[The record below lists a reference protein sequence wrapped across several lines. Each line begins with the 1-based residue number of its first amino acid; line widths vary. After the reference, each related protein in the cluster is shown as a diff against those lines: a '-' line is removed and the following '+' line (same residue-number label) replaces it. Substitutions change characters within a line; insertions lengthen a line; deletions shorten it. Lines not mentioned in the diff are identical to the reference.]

1 MSNQSNETHV
11 GFIKLNPNVDPNNIK
26 CIFATITPNFYNTM
40 IRQFDDVFNQGELV
54 LTSMMTNYETL
65 NESILNIIKWVD
77 AIDKLAVNNRAKV
90 LETKTKILNICD
102 KIDTTQNK
110 VTDTQTMLGQTLSTK
125 LLE

>member
-1 MSNQSNETHV
+1 
-11 GFIKLNPNVDPNNIK
+11 
-26 CIFATITPNFYNTM
+26 M

>member
-1 MSNQSNETHV
+1 
-11 GFIKLNPNVDPNNIK
+11 
-26 CIFATITPNFYNTM
+26 
-40 IRQFDDVFNQGELV
+40 
-54 LTSMMTNYETL
+54 MMTNYETL